1 MKRYID
7 LYSASSVIGFP
18 KEDLLHVAEVYGQ
31 AQVIW
36 TTHVNNTFINGS
48 DVTSK
53 TCVSSSSVLL
63 EQIDAYS
70 DFLATVAALARSKW
84 TEFDLKLMG
93 VGLCI
98 LLMSL
103 LFQLF
108 AFKRAKK
115 LCGNFYPSV
124 TNPDISVRS
133 MFALGVV
140 AIRAC
145 SFLSNS
151 YICELLILHFFYWT
165 SLSIHFL
172 LITTVAYLSLLI
184 IFYVFF

>member
-31 AQVIW
+31 AQAIW

-53 TCVSSSSVLL
+53 TCVSSSSVFL

-98 LLMSL
+98 LLISL

-108 AFKRAKK
+108 AIRRAKR
-115 LCGNFYPSV
+115 LCGNFYSSV
-124 TNPDISVRS
+124 TNPGISVRS

-151 YICELLILHFFYWT
+151 YICELLILHFFFIGLHCLYI
-165 SLSIHFL
+165 SS
-172 LITTVAYLSLLI
+172 
-184 IFYVFF
+184 

>member
-18 KEDLLHVAEVYGQ
+18 KEDLLHVAEVYAQ
-31 AQVIW
+31 AQAIW
-36 TTHVNNTFINGS
+36 TAHVNNTFISGS
-48 DVTSK
+48 EAPRK

-70 DFLATVAALARSKW
+70 DFLATVATLGRSKW

-103 LFQLF
+103 IFQLV
-108 AFKRAKK
+108 AIRRAKK
-115 LCGNFYPSV
+115 LCHTFYPSV
-124 TNPDISVRS
+124 TNPCISVRS
-133 MFALGVV
+133 MSTLGVV

-151 YICELLILHFFYWT
+151 YICELLRLHFYHT
-165 SLSIHFL
+165 LLSVRISSSLPLL
-172 LITTVAYLSLLI
+172 LISLCLL
-184 IFYVFF
+184 FVCCF